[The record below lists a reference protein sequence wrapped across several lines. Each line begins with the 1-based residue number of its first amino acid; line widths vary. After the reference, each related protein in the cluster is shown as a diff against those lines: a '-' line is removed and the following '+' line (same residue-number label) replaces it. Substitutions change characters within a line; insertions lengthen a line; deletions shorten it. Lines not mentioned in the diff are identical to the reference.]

1 MKRITKALE
10 ICSAGLSLHHDTCA
24 ASQIFENSFP
34 MDRFKGFVVGNQGFY
49 AKSIDSIDLLGFQD
63 FKGDFS
69 LQIDRWPNLPCSSF
83 LEASSEVPGRSHGTP
98 PAAWKVTLVTSVS
111 DGW

>member
-1 MKRITKALE
+1 
-10 ICSAGLSLHHDTCA
+10 
-24 ASQIFENSFP
+24 
-34 MDRFKGFVVGNQGFY
+34 MDRFKGFLVGNQGFY

-63 FKGDFS
+63 FKGDEIPCKLTDFA
-69 LQIDRWPNLPCSSF
+69 NLPCSSF